1 MDEEDEED
9 EGDGENISAISLQ
22 NLNIYPNP
30 VNDKLYIETQTQI
43 QTIEI
48 YDIYGRHQVA
58 ETPRHQGDLSIDV
71 LGLKSGVYFVK
82 IVTDKGEV
90 TKLFIKK

>member
-1 MDEEDEED
+1 M
-9 EGDGENISAISLQ
+9 
-22 NLNIYPNP
+22 
-30 VNDKLYIETQTQI
+30 

-58 ETPRHQGDLSIDV
+58 ETPRHQGDLTVDV
-71 LGLKSGVYFVK
+71 SDLNSGVYFVK